1 MASQQSP
8 ERTVR
13 RLLLGV
19 DGSDH
24 SLAAARLL
32 ASLPCAHEC
41 QARAV
46 AVLLP
51 RQAQNHAALE
61 NALQEVEALLRE
73 QGVVVQTDLLTGSPA
88 EQLVLYADDWQ
99 PDLILLG
106 AKGLRATLGI
116 LLGGVVQQVVEYAHW
131 PVLVVRAPFTGLQR
145 VLLITDG
152 SPAAAQAVE
161 FTARFPLPPQAEIRL
176 AHVLPPTPTPEVI
189 PQAWALDLQSGGVLA
204 PDELLASFERQAE
217 MEEEAGEQILEQA
230 ASRLQAA
237 GLQPIPVML
246 RGDAAS
252 EILEYVRAHQVDL
265 IIAGSRGLGQV
276 RGWLLGS
283 VSRKLMHY
291 ARCSVLV
298 VRQPYDRP
306 LDSHP

>member
-1 MASQQSP
+1 MSTSQQP
-8 ERTVR
+8 FERPIR
-13 RLLLGV
+13 RILLGV
-19 DGSDH
+19 DGSPH

-32 ASLPCAHEC
+32 ASLPCAGNC

-51 RQAQNHAALE
+51 RHAYQHAVLE

-73 QGVVVQTDLLTGSPA
+73 HGIAVHSELLTGNPA

-145 VLLITDG
+145 VLLVSDG
-152 SPAAAQAVE
+152 SPAARQAVE
-161 FTARFPLPPQAEIRL
+161 FTAAFRLPENAEIRL
-176 AHVLPPTPTPEVI
+176 AHVLPPTPPPEII
-189 PQAWALDLQSGGVLA
+189 PQAWALEMQADPRLYSE
-204 PDELLASFERQAE
+204 DLASSLERQAE
-217 MEEEAGEQILEQA
+217 FEVQDGEQLLESA
-230 ASRLQAA
+230 ASRLRAA
-237 GLQPIPVML
+237 GLQPTPVLL

-252 EILEYVRAHQVDL
+252 EILEYARAHQVDL
-265 IIAGSRGLGQV
+265 IIAGSRGLDQV

-283 VSRKLMHY
+283 VSRKLVHY
-291 ARCSVLV
+291 ATCSVLV
-298 VRQPYDRP
+298 VRQPN
-306 LDSHP
+306 L